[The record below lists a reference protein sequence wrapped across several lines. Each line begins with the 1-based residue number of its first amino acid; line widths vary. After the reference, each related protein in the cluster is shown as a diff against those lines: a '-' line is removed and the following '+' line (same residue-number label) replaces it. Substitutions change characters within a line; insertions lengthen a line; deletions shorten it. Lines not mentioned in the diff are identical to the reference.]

1 MSYHLPAATIE
12 VLSDSSPR
20 GQFRSV
26 LFDFDGTLS
35 VIRAGWQD
43 VMIPM
48 MVEVLAGLGTDEP
61 QAELTAHVRE
71 FVARLTGKQTVYQ
84 MIQLTDEVRLRGGT
98 PEDPLEYKR
107 QYHDRLMERIRH
119 RREGLAAGS
128 LSPEALML
136 PRSRDLLEALRS
148 RGLDLYLASGTDEK
162 YVVEEAALLQVT
174 GYFNGGVYGA
184 QEDYGNFSKAKVIQN
199 ILETHGL
206 AGATLLSFGDGYVEI
221 ENTKE
226 VGGFAVGVAADE
238 AHRGELDEWKR
249 NRLTAAGAD
258 LLIPDYR
265 ELEALLGYLFPEG
278 GVGA

>member
-48 MVEVLAGLGTDEP
+48 MVEVLAGLGTGEP
-61 QAELTAHVRE
+61 EAELTAHVRE

-119 RREGLAAGS
+119 RREGLADGS

>member
-1 MSYHLPAATIE
+1 
-12 VLSDSSPR
+12 
-20 GQFRSV
+20 
-26 LFDFDGTLS
+26 
-35 VIRAGWQD
+35 
-43 VMIPM
+43 
-48 MVEVLAGLGTDEP
+48 
-61 QAELTAHVRE
+61 
-71 FVARLTGKQTVYQ
+71 
-84 MIQLTDEVRLRGGT
+84 
-98 PEDPLEYKR
+98 
-107 QYHDRLMERIRH
+107 
-119 RREGLAAGS
+119 
-128 LSPEALML
+128 
-136 PRSRDLLEALRS
+136 
-148 RGLDLYLASGTDEK
+148 SGTDEK

>member
-107 QYHDRLMERIRH
+107 QYHERLMERIRH
-119 RREGLAAGS
+119 RREGLADGS

-226 VGGFAVGVAADE
+226 VGGFAVGVTADE

>member
-84 MIQLTDEVRLRGGT
+84 MIQLADEVRLRGGT

-119 RREGLAAGS
+119 RREGLADGS

>member
-48 MVEVLAGLGTDEP
+48 MVEVLAGLGTGEP
-61 QAELTAHVRE
+61 EAELTAHVRE

-128 LSPEALML
+128 LSPEALMVSG
-136 PRSRDLLEALRS
+136 SRDLLEALRS

>member
-1 MSYHLPAATIE
+1 
-12 VLSDSSPR
+12 
-20 GQFRSV
+20 
-26 LFDFDGTLS
+26 
-35 VIRAGWQD
+35 
-43 VMIPM
+43 
-48 MVEVLAGLGTDEP
+48 
-61 QAELTAHVRE
+61 
-71 FVARLTGKQTVYQ
+71 
-84 MIQLTDEVRLRGGT
+84 MIQLADEVRLRGGT

-107 QYHDRLMERIRH
+107 QYHERLMERIRH
-119 RREGLAAGS
+119 RREGLADGS

-136 PRSRDLLEALRS
+136 PRSRDLLEALRC
-148 RGLDLYLASGTDEK
+148 RGVDLYLASGTDEK

>member
-119 RREGLAAGS
+119 RREGLADGS

-136 PRSRDLLEALRS
+136 PRSRDLLEALRC
-148 RGLDLYLASGTDEK
+148 RGVDLYLASGTDEK

>member
-84 MIQLTDEVRLRGGT
+84 MIQLADEVRLRGGT

-128 LSPEALML
+128 LSPEALMVSG
-136 PRSRDLLEALRS
+136 SRDLLEALRS

>member
-119 RREGLAAGS
+119 RREGLADGS

-162 YVVEEAALLQVT
+162 YVVEEAELLQVT
-174 GYFNGGVYGA
+174 RYFNGGVYGA

>member
-128 LSPEALML
+128 LSPEALMVSG
-136 PRSRDLLEALRS
+136 SRDLLEALRS

>member
-119 RREGLAAGS
+119 RREGLADGS

>member
-1 MSYHLPAATIE
+1 MSCRLSGTSIE
-12 VLSDSSPR
+12 ILNDSPSR

-35 VIRAGWQD
+35 LIRAGWQD

-48 MVEVLAGLGTDEP
+48 MVEVLAELGTDEP
-61 QAELTAHVRE
+61 EAELTAHVRE
-71 FVARLTGKQTVYQ
+71 FVDRLTGKQTIYQ
-84 MIQLTDEVRLRGGT
+84 MIQLAEEVRRRGGT
-98 PEDPLEYKR
+98 PPHPLEYKHR
-107 QYHDRLMERIRH
+107 YHDRLMERIRH

-136 PRSRDLLEALRS
+136 PRSRDLLEALRC

-162 YVVEEAALLQVT
+162 YVVEEAELLQVT
-174 GYFNGGVYGA
+174 RYFNGGVYGA
-184 QEDYGNFSKAKVIQN
+184 QEDYRRFSKAKVIQS
-199 ILETHGL
+199 ILTTRGL
-206 AGATLLSFGDGYVEI
+206 GGAELLSFGDGYVEV

-226 VGGFAVGVAADE
+226 VGGFAVGVASDE
-238 AHRGELDEWKR
+238 ARCGGMDEWKR
-249 NRLTAAGAD
+249 SRLTAAGAD

-278 GVGA
+278 GVRA